1 MSHQHY
7 NYKLWNKNIHLLVY
21 RSLIKT
27 LITFAWWKVEKA
39 RITCITFV
47 IYIIGFTIAFAIVIT
62 DNTCWAISV
71 TITSFEN
78 ETAKVS
84 YNFWNLEILYLLR
97 WHVGKLKK
105 PSLHLSHLW
114 FVKLGLQLQTPLSSH
129 PIPFDPSSSQLQ
141 PYIQKIILK
150 TYYNANNYDNIM

>member
-1 MSHQHY
+1 MFTSTVFLTFTST
-7 NYKLWNKNIHLLVY
+7 K
-21 RSLIKT
+21 IKEPRT
-27 LITFAWWKVEKA
+27 
-39 RITCITFV
+39 TCVTFV
-47 IYIIGFTIAFAIVIT
+47 ILEIGFTITYTVAITGNI
-62 DNTCWAISV
+62 CWAICI

-84 YNFWNLEILYLLR
+84 YNFWNLEIMYLLR
-97 WHVGKLKK
+97 SHDGKLKK
-105 PSLHLSHLW
+105 PWLHLSHLW

-150 TYYNANNYDNIM
+150 SYIL